1 MASNAKRPEL
11 KLGGNIVENFK
22 NFEVRFDDY
31 CIQTN
36 YRDIT
41 KDPVTEKDAHYKQPI
56 LEISALRS
64 ALPDEALQVLRY
76 TIEPQIS
83 EVDKKKPWIWME
95 RLRLHYTGTIG
106 SSLMVDRFKFWSSS
120 QDLYETV
127 QDWEVKMRQTG
138 NLCGYGDMTDEMCRD
153 KFVFGLHGGS
163 IRTELLKTHLKP
175 NNTLKTMQDVVAEVK
190 AIESAQKT
198 NKIIG
203 EAKKGLETKGLEEQ
217 VNWTSH
223 RDMKLKRD
231 PGTCHWCGNQRG
243 PHPWKS
249 CPANG
254 KTGAKCGGNDHFA
267 KVCLEEPLHRPG
279 GEARMSK
286 SIKEI
291 KPKI

>member
-1 MASNAKRPEL
+1 
-11 KLGGNIVENFK
+11 
-22 NFEVRFDDY
+22 
-31 CIQTN
+31 
-36 YRDIT
+36 
-41 KDPVTEKDAHYKQPI
+41 
-56 LEISALRS
+56 
-64 ALPDEALQVLRY
+64 
-76 TIEPQIS
+76 
-83 EVDKKKPWIWME
+83 ME

-127 QDWEVKMRQTG
+127 QDWEVKVRQTG

-153 KFVFGLHGGS
+153 KFVFGLHSGN

-175 NNTLKTMQDVVAEVK
+175 NNTLKTMQNVVAEAK
-190 AIESAQKT
+190 DIESAQKT

-203 EAKKGLETKGLEEQ
+203 EAKKDLETKGLEEQ

-254 KTGAKCGGNDHFA
+254 KTCVWRNHYTDLGGGPHIKINQGDQTKDLIEN
-267 KVCLEEPLHRPG
+267 KVRTILVHTVGPLPDT
-279 GEARMSK
+279 E
-286 SIKEI
+286 
-291 KPKI
+291 KIYTIWA

>member
-1 MASNAKRPEL
+1 
-11 KLGGNIVENFK
+11 
-22 NFEVRFDDY
+22 
-31 CIQTN
+31 
-36 YRDIT
+36 
-41 KDPVTEKDAHYKQPI
+41 
-56 LEISALRS
+56 
-64 ALPDEALQVLRY
+64 
-76 TIEPQIS
+76 
-83 EVDKKKPWIWME
+83 
-95 RLRLHYTGTIG
+95 
-106 SSLMVDRFKFWSSS
+106 MVDRFKFWSSS

-138 NLCGYGDMTDEMCRD
+138 NLCGYGDMTDEVCRD

-175 NNTLKTMQDVVAEVK
+175 NNTLKTMEDVVAEVK

-279 GEARMSK
+279 GEARISK

>member
-1 MASNAKRPEL
+1 MWSTTWCQEWDS
-11 KLGGNIVENFK
+11 LGGNIVENFK

-41 KDPVTEKDAHYKQPI
+41 KV
-56 LEISALRS
+56 
-64 ALPDEALQVLRY
+64 
-76 TIEPQIS
+76 
-83 EVDKKKPWIWME
+83 
-95 RLRLHYTGTIG
+95 
-106 SSLMVDRFKFWSSS
+106 
-120 QDLYETV
+120 
-127 QDWEVKMRQTG
+127 
-138 NLCGYGDMTDEMCRD
+138 
-153 KFVFGLHGGS
+153 
-163 IRTELLKTHLKP
+163 RTELLKIHLKP
-175 NNTLKTMQDVVAEVK
+175 NNTLKTMQDVVAEAK